1 VCPIQETITLTLPEE
16 IRSALDDLTHKEGL
30 SPSEEI
36 REAIKEYLFYHR
48 LRLLRERMILK
59 ATERG
64 IKTDQDVFDRV
75 S

>member
-1 VCPIQETITLTLPEE
+1 MQETITITLPEE

-30 SPSEEI
+30 SPNEVI
-36 REAIKEYLFYHR
+36 REAIKEYLFYRR

-59 ATERG
+59 ATEQG